1 MNARDL
7 LDQGLTALGLFGDP
21 PDKVAAL
28 AAFRRASEA
37 DPDMCDAWLGRAAA
51 GDATVTTLGHAVQTR
66 ATLHRETRR
75 HGLDD
80 EAMRP
85 EIPSPVGYLDLYPT
99 TPGGLQLAYAM
110 TLITAGDYDNAEAVL
125 QPELDLRYEPAKM
138 LPITQRLH
146 TFVGVTLHY
155 VTQRWTDVVTWAT
168 QPGGAPNPAIDNS
181 LELLLGIAYASLGQF
196 QAATKVLAPL
206 TQRDRILP
214 VIAAEAWFYQG
225 LCQRKSGDENG
236 ARQSFQA
243 ATINGTIIGGAQEAL
258 DDPTYAPR
266 VTTAAAIAARTDKWD
281 PKSGPSQADIEQAR
295 NQQAAEKV
303 LAEADEELKQ
313 LVGLTSVKSHVIE
326 LKNVQRYDQIM
337 AQRSGG
343 LVGKAEGS
351 LHVVLVGA
359 PGTAKTSIARILG
372 KMYYGLGLLS
382 SSRFE
387 EVKRPHLVGK
397 HIGDTEDKT
406 TRILN
411 DITGGVLFID
421 EAYTLYQEDNERDF
435 GRVALETIM
444 TFAED
449 HRRDTMLCLA
459 GYVTPMNELFKANPG
474 FRGRFP
480 NTLQFTSNTPEELVE
495 IADLFAETY
504 QVTVTDDARNYLTEL
519 VKFLC
524 ATLAAD
530 AGFHDKDSEGF
541 TLADRL
547 NNGRFI
553 RNVVDRSTDKM
564 KNRLALDETIDL
576 STADLEML
584 RTVTFADLHAAAS
597 NLVESANI
605 TLPQHLR
612 FN

>member
-1 MNARDL
+1 VNARDL
-7 LDQGLTALGLFGDP
+7 LDRGLTALGLFGDP
-21 PDKVAAL
+21 PDRAAAL
-28 AAFRRASEA
+28 AEFRRASEA
-37 DPDMCDAWLGRAAA
+37 DPEMCDAWLGRAAA
-51 GDATVTTLGHAVQTR
+51 GDATITTLARAVQTR
-66 ATLHRETRR
+66 TTLHRETRR

-80 EAMRP
+80 EALRP
-85 EIPSPVGYLDLYPT
+85 EIPGPVGYLDLYPT

-110 TLITAGDYDNAEAVL
+110 ALITAGDYAAAETVL
-125 QPELDLRYEPAKM
+125 NKLDLRYEP
-138 LPITQRLH
+138 PTSRPTTERLH

-168 QPGGAPNPAIDNS
+168 QPGGAPTPAIDNS
-181 LELLLGIAYASLGQF
+181 LELLLGIAYTSLGQF
-196 QAATKVLAPL
+196 QAATKILAPL

-236 ARQSFQA
+236 ARQSFQN
-243 ATINGTIIGGAQEAL
+243 ATINGTIIAGAQEAL
-258 DDPTYAPR
+258 ADPTYGPR
-266 VTTAAAIAARTDKWD
+266 VTTAAAIAARTDKWN
-281 PKSGPSQADIEQAR
+281 PKSGPTQADIEQAR
-295 NQQAAEKV
+295 KQEAAQKV
-303 LAEADEELKQ
+303 LAEADEELKR
-313 LVGLTSVKSHVIE
+313 LVGLTSVKSHVVE

-343 LVGKAEGS
+343 LVGQSQGP

-382 SSRFE
+382 SSRFR
-387 EVKRPHLVGK
+387 EVKRHDLVGK

-406 TRILN
+406 TKILN
-411 DITGGVLFID
+411 DIAGGVLFID

-435 GRVALETIM
+435 GRVALDTIM

-459 GYVTPMNELFKANPG
+459 GYVTPMNELFSANPG
-474 FRGRFP
+474 MRGRFP
-480 NTLQFTSNTPEELVE
+480 HTLQFSSYTPEELVE
-495 IADLFAETY
+495 IADLFAQTY
-504 QVTVTDDARNYLTEL
+504 QVTVTDDARSYLTEL
-519 VKFLC
+519 VKSLC
-524 ATLAAD
+524 STLAAD
-530 AGFHDKDSEGF
+530 AGFHEKDTEGF

-553 RNVVDRSTDKM
+553 RNVLDKSTDKM

-576 STADLEML
+576 TTADLDML
-584 RTVTFADLHAAAS
+584 RTVTLEDLGAAATE
-597 NLVESANI
+597 LLESANI
-605 TLPQHLR
+605 ALPQHLR
-612 FN
+612 FH

>member
-21 PDKVAAL
+21 SDKVTAL

-51 GDATVTTLGHAVQTR
+51 GDATVTTLAKAVQTR

-80 EAMRP
+80 EALRP
-85 EIPSPVGYLDLYPT
+85 EIPAPVGYLDLYPT
-99 TPGGLQLAYAM
+99 TPGGLQLAYAI
-110 TLITAGDYDNAEAVL
+110 TLITAGDYDAAEFVL
-125 QPELDLRYEPAKM
+125 NELDLRYEPAKM
-138 LPITQRLH
+138 VPITQRLH

-155 VTQRWTDVVTWAT
+155 VTQRWTDVVRWAT
-168 QPGGAPNPAIDNS
+168 QPGGTPTPRIDNS
-181 LELLLGIAYASLGQF
+181 LELLLGIAYTSLGQF
-196 QAATKVLAPL
+196 SAATKVLAPL

-225 LCQRKSGDENG
+225 LCQRKSGEENA
-236 ARQSFQA
+236 ARQSFQT
-243 ATINGTIIGGAQEAL
+243 ATINGTIIAGAQEAL
-258 DDPTYAPR
+258 DDPTYGPR
-266 VTTAAAIAARTDKWD
+266 VTTAAAIAARSDKWD
-281 PKSGPSQADIEQAR
+281 PASGPSQADIEQAH

-303 LAEADEELKQ
+303 LAEADTELKR

-343 LVGKAEGS
+343 LVGKSQGP
-351 LHVVLVGA
+351 LHVVLVGP

-372 KMYYGLGLLS
+372 KMYFGLGLLR
-382 SSRFE
+382 SSRFR
-387 EVKRPHLVGK
+387 EVKRHDLVGK

-411 DITGGVLFID
+411 DIAGGVLFID
-421 EAYTLYQEDNERDF
+421 EAYNLYQEDNERDF
-435 GRVALETIM
+435 GRVALDTIM

-459 GYVTPMNELFKANPG
+459 GYVTPMNELFTANPG
-474 FRGRFP
+474 MRGRFP
-480 NTLQFTSNTPEELVE
+480 HTLQFTSNTPEELVE
-495 IADLFAETY
+495 IADLFAQTY
-504 QVTVTDDARNYLTEL
+504 QVTVADDARSYLTEL

-524 ATLAAD
+524 ATLASD
-530 AGFHDKDSEGF
+530 AGFHDRDTEGF

-553 RNVVDRSTDKM
+553 RNVLDKSTDKM

-576 STADLEML
+576 STADLDVL
-584 RTVTFADLHAAAS
+584 RTVVFDDLRAAAS
-597 NLVESANI
+597 SLVESANI
-605 TLPQHLR
+605 ALPQHLR
-612 FN
+612 VS